1 MTLAAPKSV
10 LIVDDNASL
19 NVERNPMDLVEVKGI
34 SKRKKRP
41 QVLQVKD
48 AWQILDALGSL
59 ALDSTVGS
67 LPSSH
72 CLYRWHPVAVGDLVP
87 SLGRL
92 RQPPESP
99 RRTPHIRASGV
110 HGICSLTRKIGEHT
124 KFGVRCMFIAFS
136 SR

>member
-1 MTLAAPKSV
+1 
-10 LIVDDNASL
+10 
-19 NVERNPMDLVEVKGI
+19 MDLVEVKGI
-34 SKRKKRP
+34 SKHKKRP

-72 CLYRWHPVAVGDLVP
+72 CLYQWHPVAVGDLRPETGAFAATPEVP
-87 SLGRL
+87 APDS
-92 RQPPESP
+92 S
-99 RRTPHIRASGV
+99 HSSIRGARNL
-110 HGICSLTRKIGEHT
+110 SLTRKIGEHT